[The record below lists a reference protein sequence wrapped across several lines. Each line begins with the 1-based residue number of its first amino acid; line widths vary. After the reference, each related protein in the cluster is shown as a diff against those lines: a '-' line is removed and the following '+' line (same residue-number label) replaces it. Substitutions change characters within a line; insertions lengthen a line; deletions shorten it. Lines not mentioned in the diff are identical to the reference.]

1 MLYKRD
7 FVRGINKLQAS
18 LKKDSDMKIDK
29 TTYNDKEKRQNGM
42 TADHTSRPDKV
53 LFFADPHFLFL
64 KSITQM
70 AHCLLPDTK
79 ANASQKSKSHFFLR
93 TKRVNL
99 QIQTLKLNRYG
110 NN

>member
-1 MLYKRD
+1 
-7 FVRGINKLQAS
+7 
-18 LKKDSDMKIDK
+18 MKTDK
-29 TTYNDKEKRQNGM
+29 TTYKDKEENQIGL
-42 TADHTSRPDKV
+42 TAYHTSQPDKV
-53 LFFADPHFLFL
+53 LFFAYPHFLFL

-70 AHCLLPDTK
+70 AHCLLPDTQ

-99 QIQTLKLNRYG
+99 QIQTLKLNIYG